1 METCSFE
8 EFNHRASKL
17 LMYRLKMWAH
27 LQAHYVNQSFVGDVD
42 VSQDLSDWHSGDRLV
57 ERHKQREDWSEP
69 VDGNHKELR

>member
-1 METCSFE
+1 
-8 EFNHRASKL
+8 
-17 LMYRLKMWAH
+17 MWAH
-27 LQAHYVNQSFVGDVD
+27 LQAHYVNQSLVGDVD